1 MLCWS
6 ASTVG
11 WDGADGCLGAG
22 SSEMPTDVTRVLAL
36 NSGSS
41 SLKFALYA
49 VQGDAGE
56 PPVASGQLAPI
67 GGEDGQLMLRD
78 LAGGRAVDRRVPLPT
93 HAAALRLLLETLGAH
108 AVSWSYDAVGHRLVH
123 GGADFFAPTRVTPDV
138 IRTLRGLI
146 PLAPEHLPQAISII
160 EAVADVHPAVPQ
172 VACFDT
178 AFHHAMP
185 EVARTYALPHTLTEG
200 GRVRR
205 YGFHGLSYEAILA
218 ALEQEGARMA
228 AGARLV
234 IAHLG
239 NGASLCAVR
248 DGRSLDTTM
257 GFSPTGGLVM
267 GTRTGDL
274 DPGVVLYLMER
285 HHLTTS
291 QARTVLSH
299 ESGMLALSA
308 GARSGTADVR
318 ELLAREAD
326 DPAAALA
333 LVVFCYQAKR
343 HLGALVAALGGL
355 DALIFTGGIGEHASA
370 IRARICDGLGVLGI
384 ELDAARNAAGAPVI
398 SSGTS
403 AVTVRVMETEEE
415 RMIARH
421 TAAVLRD
428 QDAPASPSG

>member
-1 MLCWS
+1 
-6 ASTVG
+6 
-11 WDGADGCLGAG
+11 
-22 SSEMPTDVTRVLAL
+22 MPTDVTRVLAL

-49 VQGDAGE
+49 VRVGADEQL
-56 PPVASGQLAPI
+56 VASGELAPI
-67 GGEDGQLMLRD
+67 GGADGQLTLRD
-78 LAGGRAVDRRVPLPT
+78 VAGGPAVDRRAPLPT
-93 HAAALRLLLETLGAH
+93 HAAALRVLLETLGAH
-108 AVSWSYDAVGHRLVH
+108 AASWSYDAVGHRLVH
-123 GGADFFAPTRVTPDV
+123 GGADLTAPTRVTPDV
-138 IRTLRGLI
+138 IRALRGLI

-160 EAVADVHPAVPQ
+160 ETVADAHPAVPQ

-185 EVARTYALPHTLTEG
+185 EVARTYALPRALTEG
-200 GRVRR
+200 GRLRR

-218 ALEQEGARMA
+218 ALAREGDRA
-228 AGARLV
+228 AASGRLV
-234 IAHLG
+234 IGHLG
-239 NGASLCAVR
+239 NGASMCAVR
-248 DGRSLDTTM
+248 DGRSVDTTM
-257 GFSPTGGLVM
+257 GFSPSGGLVM

-274 DPGVVLYLMER
+274 DPGVVLYLLER

-308 GARSGTADVR
+308 GVRAGSADVR

-333 LVVFCYQAKR
+333 LAVFCYQAKR

-384 ELDAARNAAGAPVI
+384 ELDAARNAASAPVI

-403 AVTVRVMETEEE
+403 AVTIRVMATEEE

-428 QDAPASPSG
+428 QPAPPLPGG

>member
-1 MLCWS
+1 
-6 ASTVG
+6 
-11 WDGADGCLGAG
+11 
-22 SSEMPTDVTRVLAL
+22 MPTDMTRVLAL

-49 VQGDAGE
+49 VRVGADEQ
-56 PPVASGQLAPI
+56 PVASGQLAPI
-67 GGEDGQLMLRD
+67 GGEAGQLTLRD
-78 LAGGRAVDRRVPLPT
+78 MAGGPSLDQRVPLPT
-93 HAAALRLLLETLGAH
+93 HAAALRLLLETLSAH
-108 AVSWSYDAVGHRLVH
+108 AASWSYYAVGHRVVH
-123 GGADFFAPTRVTPDV
+123 GGADFSAPTRITSDV
-138 IRTLRGLI
+138 IRTLQGLI

-160 EAVADVHPAVPQ
+160 EAVADAHPAVPQ

-185 EVARTYALPHTLTEG
+185 AVARTYALPRALTEG
-200 GRVRR
+200 GRLRR
-205 YGFHGLSYEAILA
+205 YGFHGLSYESICA
-218 ALEQEGARMA
+218 ALERQGDHAA
-228 AGARLV
+228 AGGRLV

-248 DGRSLDTTM
+248 AGHSVDTTM
-257 GFSPTGGLVM
+257 GFSPSGGLVM

-274 DPGVVLYLMER
+274 DPGVVLYLLEL

-291 QARTVLSH
+291 QVRSVLNH
-299 ESGMLALSA
+299 ESGLLALSA
-308 GARSGTADVR
+308 GARAGSADVR

-333 LVVFCYQAKR
+333 LAVFCYQAKR
-343 HLGALVAALGGL
+343 HLGALVAVLGGL
-355 DALIFTGGIGEHASA
+355 DALVFTGGIGEHASA

-403 AVTVRVMETEEE
+403 AVTVRVMATEEE

-421 TAAVLRD
+421 TAAVLRT
-428 QDAPASPSG
+428 QHAPPPPGE